1 MSKLGQTAIENM
13 AKIKVLDK
21 ESQEIRDATEKKT
34 YHLRYDIYQKKI
46 RALEA
51 KRDSEVTAIQEQE
64 KAAEDV
70 RHAEVV
76 ELNKPVLKL
85 KRILDYLRLD
95 KDKNLTIADD
105 DIEFSGYHTEYYK
118 ESLGYYLDDTY
129 LKIKLFILQN
139 DKPTNK
145 YGLAAAGRCLFYQEI
160 LNLPRHYI
168 PCAHVKGSS
177 YSELE
182 LVIRDFPTIAAAKE
196 WLKKNRARLFPDD
209 FMFKYLE
216 VKTDYQQTLRDYKVS
231 DFEEFLLARC
241 VCGNFHTVW
250 EDYIL
255 REKIV
260 TCNRCNK
267 TMTLTANHI
276 EVQR

>member
-1 MSKLGQTAIENM
+1 MSELGKTAIENM
-13 AKIKVLDK
+13 ARIKVLDK

-34 YHLRYDIYQKKI
+34 YHLTYDVYQKKI

-51 KRDSEVTAIQEQE
+51 KRNEEVAAIQEE
-64 KAAEDV
+64 GKTAEAV
-70 RHAEVV
+70 KNAEVV

-85 KRILDYLRLD
+85 KRILGYLRLD
-95 KDKNLTIADD
+95 TNKDLTIIDD
-105 DIEFSGYHTEYYK
+105 DIQFSDRNKGYYK

-145 YGLAAAGRCLFYQEI
+145 YGLAAVGRCLFYQEI

-168 PCAHVKGSS
+168 PCV
-177 YSELE
+177 YSKSPSFTELE
-182 LVIRDFPTIAAAKE
+182 FVVKDFPTIAGAKE
-196 WLKKNRARLFPDD
+196 WLKKNWARLFPDD

-216 VKTDYQQTLRDYKVS
+216 VKTDYQQTLRDYKIS